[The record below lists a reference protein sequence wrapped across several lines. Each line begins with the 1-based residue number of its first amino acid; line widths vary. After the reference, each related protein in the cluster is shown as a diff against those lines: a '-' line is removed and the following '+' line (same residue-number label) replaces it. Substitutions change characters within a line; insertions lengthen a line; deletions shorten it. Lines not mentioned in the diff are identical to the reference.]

1 MPIACI
7 ATKPSKFRRKLIN
20 SVEEDY
26 AFAKN
31 KAAQLQMLKEA
42 FETGDDYKIDQALL
56 TVQYARDSLR
66 NGILE
71 MTRDYAAGD
80 D

>member
-1 MPIACI
+1 M
-7 ATKPSKFRRKLIN
+7 
-20 SVEEDY
+20 EEDY

-31 KAAQLQMLKEA
+31 KAAQLHMLKEA
-42 FETGDDYKIDQALL
+42 FETNDDYKIDQALL
-56 TVQYARDSLR
+56 TVQYARESLR

-71 MTRDYAAGD
+71 MKRDYAAGD

>member
-1 MPIACI
+1 
-7 ATKPSKFRRKLIN
+7 
-20 SVEEDY
+20 
-26 AFAKN
+26 
-31 KAAQLQMLKEA
+31 MLKEA